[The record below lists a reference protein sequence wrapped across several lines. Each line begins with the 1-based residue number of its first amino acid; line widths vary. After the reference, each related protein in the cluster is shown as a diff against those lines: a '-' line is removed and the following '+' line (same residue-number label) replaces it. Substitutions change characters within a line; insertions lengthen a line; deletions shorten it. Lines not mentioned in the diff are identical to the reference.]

1 MGMAEP
7 DGDGGRTLDD
17 GKDHRTHRVYE
28 GKVTEVREDDAFLD
42 LDHGFEITKS
52 GNKSRVW
59 TDSSCWLKD
68 LSGKRVRITIE
79 VLE

>member
-1 MGMAEP
+1 MGMATSNMP
-7 DGDGGRTLDD
+7 TDD

-28 GKVTEVREDDAFLD
+28 GKVTGPSDDNDRMD
-42 LDHGFEITKS
+42 LDHGYDDTPTHRHI
-52 GNKSRVW
+52 W

-68 LSGKRVRITIE
+68 LSGKKVRITIE